1 MTKKQK
7 KNLIRIIITS
17 LMLIALIFISVQG
30 IVRPVL
36 YFIPYLIIGYDV
48 LIKAGKGIINLQPF
62 DECFLM
68 SLATVG
74 AFALGLFGDGDYTE
88 AVAVMLFYQIGE
100 WFQSYAVGK
109 SRKNI
114 SSLMDLRPDYVNID
128 DGEGLRRVDP
138 DEVEI
143 GTIITVAP
151 GERIPLDGIVEN
163 GTGAIDTSALTGE
176 SIPRD
181 VAVGDEVYSGCI
193 DLTGVLRIRTTKEF
207 EESTAAKIME
217 MVENASCRKS
227 RSEAFITKFARV
239 YTPFVVISAVLL
251 ALVPP
256 MIRGLILSMDPLWT
270 TWLYRAMSFLVIS
283 CPCALV
289 ISIPLTFFAGI
300 GGAGKLGILV
310 KGANFLEMLSETGT
324 VVFDKTGTLT
334 KGVFE
339 VTDINPESGITKDEL
354 LCLAA
359 SVEQYSN
366 HPIALSLKKAA
377 GKAALM
383 QTEDA
388 QVIAGLGIKALINGE
403 AAAVGNKRMME
414 SLNIECREADK
425 TGTVVYAA
433 KNGKFIGSIII
444 SDVLKDNSR
453 EAVKSLRSV
462 GVKKTVMLT
471 GDNRPTAEK
480 IAGELGLSEVKSEL
494 LPGDKVDAMTEI
506 LNNKN
511 GKEAVVYVGDG
522 INDAPVLTCADIGI
536 AMGAMGSDAAI
547 EASDIV
553 LMDDDPMKLVTAI
566 RVSSKCM
573 RIVKENIY
581 FAIGIKILC
590 LVLGALG
597 ITNMWAAIFADV
609 GVMIIAVL
617 NAIRALMYKGA
628 SKKENKA

>member
-1 MTKKQK
+1 M
-7 KNLIRIIITS
+7 
-17 LMLIALIFISVQG
+17 
-30 IVRPVL
+30 
-36 YFIPYLIIGYDV
+36 Y
-48 LIKAGKGIINLQPF
+48 
-62 DECFLM
+62 
-68 SLATVG
+68 
-74 AFALGLFGDGDYTE
+74 
-88 AVAVMLFYQIGE
+88 
-100 WFQSYAVGK
+100 
-109 SRKNI
+109 
-114 SSLMDLRPDYVNID
+114 RPD
-128 DGEGLRRVDP
+128 R
-138 DEVEI
+138 
-143 GTIITVAP
+143 
-151 GERIPLDGIVEN
+151 
-163 GTGAIDTSALTGE
+163 
-176 SIPRD
+176 SIED
-181 VAVGDEVYSGCI
+181 KDNK
-193 DLTGVLRIRTTKEF
+193 GV
-207 EESTAAKIME
+207 
-217 MVENASCRKS
+217 
-227 RSEAFITKFARV
+227 KFARV

-377 GKAALM
+377 GKSALM

-388 QVIAGLGIKALINGE
+388 QVIAGLGIKAVINGE
-403 AAAVGNKRMME
+403 SAAVGNKRMME

-471 GDNRPTAEK
+471 GDNRQTAEK

>member
-388 QVIAGLGIKALINGE
+388 HVIAGLGIKAVINGE
-403 AAAVGNKRMME
+403 SAAVGNKRMME

-471 GDNRPTAEK
+471 GDNRQTAEK

-628 SKKENKA
+628 SKKESKA

>member
-377 GKAALM
+377 GKSALM

-388 QVIAGLGIKALINGE
+388 QVIAGLGIKAVINGE
-403 AAAVGNKRMME
+403 SAAVGNKRMME

-471 GDNRPTAEK
+471 GDNRQTAEK

-628 SKKENKA
+628 SKKESKA

>member
-377 GKAALM
+377 GKSALM

-471 GDNRPTAEK
+471 GDNRQTAEK

>member
-193 DLTGVLRIRTTKEF
+193 DLTGVLRIRTTKE
-207 EESTAAKIME
+207 
-217 MVENASCRKS
+217 
-227 RSEAFITKFARV
+227 
-239 YTPFVVISAVLL
+239 
-251 ALVPP
+251 
-256 MIRGLILSMDPLWT
+256 
-270 TWLYRAMSFLVIS
+270 
-283 CPCALV
+283 
-289 ISIPLTFFAGI
+289 
-300 GGAGKLGILV
+300 
-310 KGANFLEMLSETGT
+310 
-324 VVFDKTGTLT
+324 
-334 KGVFE
+334 
-339 VTDINPESGITKDEL
+339 
-354 LCLAA
+354 
-359 SVEQYSN
+359 
-366 HPIALSLKKAA
+366 
-377 GKAALM
+377 
-383 QTEDA
+383 
-388 QVIAGLGIKALINGE
+388 
-403 AAAVGNKRMME
+403 
-414 SLNIECREADK
+414 
-425 TGTVVYAA
+425 
-433 KNGKFIGSIII
+433 
-444 SDVLKDNSR
+444 
-453 EAVKSLRSV
+453 
-462 GVKKTVMLT
+462 
-471 GDNRPTAEK
+471 
-480 IAGELGLSEVKSEL
+480 
-494 LPGDKVDAMTEI
+494 
-506 LNNKN
+506 
-511 GKEAVVYVGDG
+511 
-522 INDAPVLTCADIGI
+522 
-536 AMGAMGSDAAI
+536 
-547 EASDIV
+547 
-553 LMDDDPMKLVTAI
+553 
-566 RVSSKCM
+566 
-573 RIVKENIY
+573 
-581 FAIGIKILC
+581 
-590 LVLGALG
+590 
-597 ITNMWAAIFADV
+597 
-609 GVMIIAVL
+609 
-617 NAIRALMYKGA
+617 
-628 SKKENKA
+628 

>member
-109 SRKNI
+109 SRNNI

-181 VAVGDEVYSGCI
+181 VSVGDEVYSGCI

-377 GKAALM
+377 GKSALM

-388 QVIAGLGIKALINGE
+388 QVIAGLGIKAVINGE
-403 AAAVGNKRMME
+403 SAAVGNKRMME

-471 GDNRPTAEK
+471 GDNRQTAEK

>member
-181 VAVGDEVYSGCI
+181 VSVGDEVYSGCI

-377 GKAALM
+377 GKSALM

-388 QVIAGLGIKALINGE
+388 QVIAGLGIKAVINGE
-403 AAAVGNKRMME
+403 SAAVGNKRMME

-471 GDNRPTAEK
+471 GDNRQTAEK

>member
-256 MIRGLILSMDPLWT
+256 MIRGLILSIDPLWT

-377 GKAALM
+377 GKSALM

-388 QVIAGLGIKALINGE
+388 QVIAGLGIKAVINGE
-403 AAAVGNKRMME
+403 SAAVGNKRMME

-581 FAIGIKILC
+581 FAIGVKILC

-628 SKKENKA
+628 SKKESKA